1 MELER
6 ANALKV
12 PWPLPWP
19 AVAAILLNLIPLF
32 GVLFLGWS
40 AFALIFLYWLE
51 NVIIGVRTL
60 ASIIAN
66 GVMGGGQG
74 MAAPFFAVFFTFHYG
89 LFCFVHGD
97 FVVALFGQ
105 SALGEQPGG
114 IVEATRALLAGQPDI
129 LLGFAS
135 IVAWQVV
142 QFILFLVRGDV
153 RETNP
158 LTLMGAPYPRIIVLH
173 VTIIFGGFLLMLFNQ
188 PVIGLVMLAL
198 VKMAFDVAE
207 ALGHTPRLMAG
218 SFSKSDGPPQ
228 PPANQ
233 P

>member
-19 AVAAILLNLIPLF
+19 AAAAILLNLIPVF

-60 ASIIAN
+60 VSILAN
-66 GVMGGGQG
+66 GVMGGAQG

-89 LFCFVHGD
+89 LFCFVHGT

-105 SALGEQPGG
+105 SAMGEPSGG
-114 IVEATRALLAGQPDI
+114 VVEATRALLTNQTGI

-135 IVAWQVV
+135 IAVWQVV
-142 QFILFLVRGDV
+142 QFILFLVRGEV

-158 LTLMGAPYPRIIVLH
+158 LTLMASPYPRIIVLH
-173 VTIIFGGFLLMLFNQ
+173 VTIIFGGFLLMLLNQ
-188 PVIGLVMLAL
+188 PVAGLVMLAL

-207 ALGHTPRLMAG
+207 ALGRIPRFMAG
-218 SFSKSDGPPQ
+218 SFSNSDHPPQ